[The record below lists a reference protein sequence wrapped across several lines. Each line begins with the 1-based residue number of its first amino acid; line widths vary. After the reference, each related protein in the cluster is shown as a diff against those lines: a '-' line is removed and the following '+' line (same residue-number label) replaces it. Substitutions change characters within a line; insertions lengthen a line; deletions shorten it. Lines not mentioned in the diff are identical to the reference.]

1 VSTVLA
7 TLSGATTAA
16 GLTTLANVDFNLGTT
31 TVLWTVTDGT
41 GNTSTCSFDVVVNDN
56 ILPAISSCGAAGNQ
70 SVDVDPGQCNYTK
83 TGTGWNAI
91 ATDNCTVSTVLATLS
106 GATTASGLTT
116 LANVDFNLGTTTVL
130 WTVTDGTGN
139 TSTCSFDVVVN
150 DNQSPTFSACGL
162 GGNQTATTDVS
173 ECTYQHQDDLWNAQA
188 SDLCSSTSL
197 AYALSGATSGVGTT
211 LNGQVFNTG
220 VTTIIWTATDGSGN
234 TSTCSFSV
242 RVSDNEAPRFTSC
255 SSTNDPIVFSNT
267 GLCTYTHPSNSWNAI
282 VTDNCTISGLS
293 YSLSGATSGTGTS
306 LSGQTFNL
314 GQTTV
319 VWTATDLAGNTMTC
333 SFDVTVLDNQ
343 APTILSCSGS
353 TQHDVTTDLAS
364 CNYIQPGNSWDATAS
379 DNCQLLPLT
388 YSLSGATTGTGTT
401 LAGTS
406 FNLGTTNVTWTA
418 TDPSGNST
426 TCTFTVVVTD
436 RQAPI
441 IVDCGTDQNHSV
453 SNDEGSCNYVNN
465 GNGWDA
471 SVTDN
476 CTISSG
482 TSVLTGA
489 TSGTFTSLDG
499 VTFNQGVTHVNWIFT
514 DQSGNSASC
523 SFDVTVNDNEN
534 PSIINCPGNILVS
547 NDAGQCGA
555 IVTWEVPSVSD
566 NCAGQIISNFNSGG
580 NFPVG
585 NTTVQYTATDDAGNS
600 TTCSFIVTVEDNE
613 VPAINCIG
621 NISSCDPHIFFSI
634 PTAQDN
640 CGIQSILQTTGLSSG
655 SYFPVGLTVVTF
667 EATDINGNT
676 SICSFNV
683 TINPTPI
690 AGVSVSDISCHGYNN
705 GAIDLTMTNGTA
717 PYTFSWSNG
726 STIEDPSGLPT
737 GEYFVAITD
746 YFGCTTNASG
756 VINEPSAISL
766 QADISNVKCHDGNN
780 GSAALTVSG
789 GSAPYNFIWSD
800 GQTNQTANALSAGNY
815 LVIVTDTNGCAAS
828 LAMAVYQ
835 PDTLV
840 ISTEINAATC
850 TAANGSITPTVD
862 GGTLPYAYNWSNGD
876 TTEVLSDA
884 AAGTYTLILLDG
896 NGCVTEI
903 DEIIPSV
910 SEIAA
915 ESIVQDVKCY
925 GDSTGTARLIIAN
938 GLPPYLI
945 EWSNGDNGISADS
958 LSAGTYQVSLEDN
971 NGCTSSLEVQIEQPD
986 PISLSVS
993 TSQTDGIYNIS
1004 ENGACDGWIE
1014 VTVSGGTPDYEYV
1027 WSTGG
1032 TTNQESNLCAGTY
1045 SLIVTDYNGCSVV
1058 KSVTMKEPMVLEMP
1072 NGYSPNNDGD
1082 NDAFVVHGLDAYHEN
1097 EIIIF
1102 NRWGNIVYQKEHYM
1116 NDWQGENTNGEPLPD
1131 ATYFAILTVKITSDK
1146 TVTLTGY
1153 VDLRR
1158 K

>member
-1 VSTVLA
+1 
-7 TLSGATTAA
+7 
-16 GLTTLANVDFNLGTT
+16 
-31 TVLWTVTDGT
+31 
-41 GNTSTCSFDVVVNDN
+41 VVVNDN
-56 ILPAISSCGAAGNQ
+56 ILPSISSCGAAGNQ
-70 SVDVDPGQCNYTK
+70 SVNVDAGQCNFTQ
-83 TGTGWNAI
+83 TGTAWNAT
-91 ATDNCTVSTVLATLS
+91 ATDNCTVSTVIATLS

-162 GGNQTATTDVS
+162 GGNQTATTDLS

-242 RVSDNEAPRFTSC
+242 RVSDNEAPQFTSC

-353 TQHDVTTDLAS
+353 TQHDVITDLAS

-426 TCTFTVVVTD
+426 TCTFTVTVTD

-453 SNDEGSCNYVNN
+453 STDEGSCNYVNN

-489 TSGTFTSLDG
+489 TSGNFATLDG
-499 VTFNQGVTHVNWIFT
+499 VTFNQGVTQVNWIFT

-566 NCAGQIISNFNSGG
+566 NCAGQITSNFSSGEY
-580 NFPVG
+580 FPIG
-585 NTTVQYTATDDAGNS
+585 NTTIQYTATDNAGNS

-613 VPAINCIG
+613 VPAISCIG

-640 CGIQSILQTTGLSSG
+640 CGIESILQTTGLSSG
-655 SYFPVGLTVVTF
+655 SYFPVGLTVITF

-766 QADISNVKCHDGNN
+766 QADISNVKCHDGND

-800 GQTNQTANALSAGNY
+800 GQTNQTAEALSAGNY

-862 GGTLPYAYNWSNGD
+862 GGTLPYTYNWSNGD

-903 DEIIPSV
+903 DETIPSV

-915 ESIVQDVKCY
+915 ESIAQDVKCY

-945 EWSNGDNGISADS
+945 EWSNGDYGISADS

-1004 ENGACDGWIE
+1004 ENGVCDGWIE
-1014 VTVSGGTPDYEYV
+1014 VNVSGGTPDYEYV

-1058 KSVTMKEPMVLEMP
+1058 KSVIMKEPMVLEMP

-1102 NRWGNIVYQKEHYM
+1102 NRWGNIVFQKENYM

-1131 ATYFAILTVKITSDK
+1131 ATYFAILTVKINSDK